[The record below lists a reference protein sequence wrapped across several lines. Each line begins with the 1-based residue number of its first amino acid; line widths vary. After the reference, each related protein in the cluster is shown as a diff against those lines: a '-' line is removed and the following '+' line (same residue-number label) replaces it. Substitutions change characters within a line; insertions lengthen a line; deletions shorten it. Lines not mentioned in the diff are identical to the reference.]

1 MSKLQLSLSHLA
13 KGVGHVNNE
22 ENEKLDVIFEEDDY
36 YNLKLENKYSTKEY
50 LQNNYDAIKNENK
63 LIPVHKTFI
72 TRKGALILFS
82 EDLALKENWKNNSK
96 IKPVRLKEID
106 YRGIYQNFSSD
117 GFHLINTCNDLST
130 EILKYGNTP
139 EYLQKGEKI
148 FLRFVHPLKTK
159 NVLFRPGF
167 SPKQYMSAWCS
178 LYNDFTDC
186 FIKKGHV
193 TDKLLYARK
202 SSSNLTNNCLS
213 SKPQPYKILPKILE
227 SKRSSFKNDL
237 RSSSSVKTSI
247 NIENKEILSD
257 EIIKALKY
265 EENGQF
271 CYVDYEKLN
280 PSEKENILAELL
292 VAAHEF
298 QDKIISDL
306 HFKRNASN
314 KNSSKDEIVIDMRQ
328 AIKNL
333 VSSPLKDQVL
343 QSTVDLVSEK
353 KEFLKDESILKERGN
368 IISDEELMKNYLA
381 EKESVDKKT
390 AIVNGRKIPIAN
402 NAKKPI
408 VFNMQLCLNEKYKRY
423 PTQLHE
429 TKRNS
434 AFPNTSNFVRNSLPE
449 NMFEKSATFNSYETG
464 ARIMDEKMAHLSIK
478 HMPKY
483 SSSIKQNT
491 QTIPLYSTS
500 ETFNQ
505 ISDNVSVKLNVEDE
519 NNKASDHYNDNTR
532 TNYSNTRPCDRKS
545 VEFKST
551 ENVITSKMILSKMS
565 QTRNQGLRTKL
576 IPVQADTC
584 EFYLDIPFNGMR
596 GGKINSHFPYK
607 SHLDQFKKIK
617 TPTKYVKDEKTK
629 HASICLPDGEVLPIG
644 RSIKYYGSK
653 RVIETEEFTEDFLKS
668 KSLSVSFSRK
678 KSFSNEKDLIKKNSN
693 EYLIKQRSLHSNGQ
707 SVSSIFNENVVMH
720 AKNIARIVVMNSRPN
735 SGLNDDA
742 NKAADLWNN
751 VISNDDIYDE
761 HATALTRNKTSN
773 ENCLVKIPQAS
784 FSETKADYDEKS
796 YLKSD
801 RDRRME
807 KKLSEKTENDVKV
820 TITKNKNHG
829 NLGEDRS
836 DNGASFPENLR
847 KEKTPNEVKAKNK
860 TDIYKETQ
868 QFTETNVPP
877 NKERYDSKFQEN
889 KKTLIQQN
897 NIEKKPNKIK
907 IKKILKKSKGIKQN
921 IKATKTKKLK
931 SEQIE
936 EKVFMGDMNE
946 IKDLEKPDFSSQEM
960 YDDTNLV
967 PENNSDTISFKKELE
982 TQVQKISE
990 RSDLVKIDNDN
1001 SSNPGS
1007 LISASESDLKSD
1019 DYEYVK
1025 VDDNY
1030 EESLKEMYD
1039 TKQDKILTERIL
1051 KQHKGFNPPPEKSF
1065 SIQKNLTEEELLA
1078 INNAKEEAKIRLKL
1092 ANEERKTKRALAA
1105 EKRKHDVERKRRE
1118 KEDKKLKEAD
1128 EERRRE
1134 IMRKQLEEERMQREV
1149 EQRRKKEA
1157 AELERLKLLE
1167 EEENKNRKAHQLA
1180 ERERRMEEE
1189 RRKKREELIR
1199 IRKEEEKKRKEQQRL
1214 LEEEE
1219 AERKRLEEE
1228 MLEQMAEEDRLA
1240 YIEKM
1245 RKQREERDRE
1255 ELARRLY
1262 AEEQARKA
1270 MDFAKK
1276 QAILK
1281 AHEQAL
1287 LQKKFEFLNNIK
1299 DEDERMLQAHK
1310 LSRAFNF
1317 SYFELL
1323 KLLGIDYSK
1332 PKGKNV
1338 KEH

>member
-1 MSKLQLSLSHLA
+1 M
-13 KGVGHVNNE
+13 G
-22 ENEKLDVIFEEDDY
+22 
-36 YNLKLENKYSTKEY
+36 
-50 LQNNYDAIKNENK
+50 
-63 LIPVHKTFI
+63 
-72 TRKGALILFS
+72 
-82 EDLALKENWKNNSK
+82 
-96 IKPVRLKEID
+96 
-106 YRGIYQNFSSD
+106 
-117 GFHLINTCNDLST
+117 
-130 EILKYGNTP
+130 
-139 EYLQKGEKI
+139 
-148 FLRFVHPLKTK
+148 
-159 NVLFRPGF
+159 
-167 SPKQYMSAWCS
+167 
-178 LYNDFTDC
+178 
-186 FIKKGHV
+186 
-193 TDKLLYARK
+193 
-202 SSSNLTNNCLS
+202 
-213 SKPQPYKILPKILE
+213 
-227 SKRSSFKNDL
+227 
-237 RSSSSVKTSI
+237 
-247 NIENKEILSD
+247 
-257 EIIKALKY
+257 
-265 EENGQF
+265 
-271 CYVDYEKLN
+271 
-280 PSEKENILAELL
+280 
-292 VAAHEF
+292 
-298 QDKIISDL
+298 
-306 HFKRNASN
+306 
-314 KNSSKDEIVIDMRQ
+314 
-328 AIKNL
+328 
-333 VSSPLKDQVL
+333 
-343 QSTVDLVSEK
+343 
-353 KEFLKDESILKERGN
+353 
-368 IISDEELMKNYLA
+368 
-381 EKESVDKKT
+381 
-390 AIVNGRKIPIAN
+390 
-402 NAKKPI
+402 
-408 VFNMQLCLNEKYKRY
+408 
-423 PTQLHE
+423 
-429 TKRNS
+429 
-434 AFPNTSNFVRNSLPE
+434 
-449 NMFEKSATFNSYETG
+449 
-464 ARIMDEKMAHLSIK
+464 
-478 HMPKY
+478 
-483 SSSIKQNT
+483 
-491 QTIPLYSTS
+491 
-500 ETFNQ
+500 
-505 ISDNVSVKLNVEDE
+505 
-519 NNKASDHYNDNTR
+519 
-532 TNYSNTRPCDRKS
+532 
-545 VEFKST
+545 
-551 ENVITSKMILSKMS
+551 
-565 QTRNQGLRTKL
+565 
-576 IPVQADTC
+576 
-584 EFYLDIPFNGMR
+584 
-596 GGKINSHFPYK
+596 
-607 SHLDQFKKIK
+607 
-617 TPTKYVKDEKTK
+617 
-629 HASICLPDGEVLPIG
+629 
-644 RSIKYYGSK
+644 
-653 RVIETEEFTEDFLKS
+653 
-668 KSLSVSFSRK
+668 
-678 KSFSNEKDLIKKNSN
+678 

-735 SGLNDDA
+735 SGVNDDA

-761 HATALTRNKTSN
+761 
-773 ENCLVKIPQAS
+773 
-784 FSETKADYDEKS
+784 ETKADYDEKS

-807 KKLSEKTENDVKV
+807 KNLSEKTENDVKV

-1078 INNAKEEAKIRLKL
+1078 INNA
-1092 ANEERKTKRALAA
+1092 NEERKTKRALAA
-1105 EKRKHDVERKRRE
+1105 EKRKHDVEKKRRE

-1180 ERERRMEEE
+1180 EGERRMEEE

-1214 LEEEE
+1214 L
-1219 AERKRLEEE
+1219 
-1228 MLEQMAEEDRLA
+1228 
-1240 YIEKM
+1240 
-1245 RKQREERDRE
+1245 
-1255 ELARRLY
+1255 
-1262 AEEQARKA
+1262 
-1270 MDFAKK
+1270 
-1276 QAILK
+1276 
-1281 AHEQAL
+1281 
-1287 LQKKFEFLNNIK
+1287 
-1299 DEDERMLQAHK
+1299 
-1310 LSRAFNF
+1310 
-1317 SYFELL
+1317 
-1323 KLLGIDYSK
+1323 
-1332 PKGKNV
+1332 
-1338 KEH
+1338 